1 MFRVND
7 NQLRCLHWPQ
17 PPHNQINSQEYGMG
31 ELHAQRMRSHCSLV
45 MRLPVSVSKFNGSN
59 LGYLI
64 AVFPKFTKPNKRA
77 TEKQQRRKFFSSSKL
92 FESLCVHMLFF
103 IILCSRMKF
112 LWFALNDTSYILR
125 LLFVLHMRVLVPKI
139 VIVQLVSG
147 VFLIYLLS
155 GVIPSKKSD
164 AQ

>member
-1 MFRVND
+1 
-7 NQLRCLHWPQ
+7 
-17 PPHNQINSQEYGMG
+17 
-31 ELHAQRMRSHCSLV
+31 
-45 MRLPVSVSKFNGSN
+45 
-59 LGYLI
+59 
-64 AVFPKFTKPNKRA
+64 
-77 TEKQQRRKFFSSSKL
+77 
-92 FESLCVHMLFF
+92 
-103 IILCSRMKF
+103 MKF

-155 GVIPSKKSD
+155 GEIPSKKSD